1 MNLPEF
7 SNTQTLIIE
16 IVTGIIIAFLI
27 SVYFGRKQDAI
38 LKNIHELTEQ
48 QSKLIGIMES
58 RRRERI
64 RWFKHISL
72 TLLNSVKERYKMLSA
87 AVDESEENLK
97 KIESIASTSILI
109 TANAQDLIIKREI
122 PNAAEYIENPWIIA
136 KLADALSLIGDGFKT
151 AKNSPTD
158 IENIRVIKVVC

>member
-16 IVTGIIIAFLI
+16 IVAGIIIALLI
-27 SVYFGRKQDAI
+27 SVNFGRKQDAI

-72 TLLNSVKERYKMLSA
+72 TLLNSIKERYKMLSA
-87 AVDESEENLK
+87 AVDRYAADESEENRK

-122 PNAAEYIENPWIIA
+122 PNAAEYIEIH
-136 KLADALSLIGDGFKT
+136 G
-151 AKNSPTD
+151 
-158 IENIRVIKVVC
+158 